1 MTHNRLCTRCGPFGT
16 DLVLF
21 AVIAIM
27 IVIEAF
33 RQTKDRTL
41 RLRDGKRPPITL
53 AGEHQY
59 HAFVSHIWSTGQ
71 DQAAV
76 IKRQLLHLMPAAKV
90 FLDVGHEQLKPPS
103 DLP

>member
-1 MTHNRLCTRCGPFGT
+1 
-16 DLVLF
+16 
-21 AVIAIM
+21 M

-41 RLRDGKRPPITL
+41 RLRDGKRPPVTL

-90 FLDVGHEQLKPPS
+90 FLDVGHEHWVCRARRSQGHRVGS
-103 DLP
+103 ASVLPGRCA